1 MKTGMLAEAGRAIGT
16 AARARPK
23 RRVLPLEYARRRS
36 IQALL
41 AAIFVFLYFPIVAL
55 IAFSFNNS
63 RRNVTWQGF
72 TFDYYVKA
80 FNNAS
85 LHEAFTNSLIVAGTS
100 TLVSTVLG
108 AMLGLALY
116 RFRFPMKGL
125 ADGWVS
131 LPIVIPEVCMG
142 VAMLAFFVAVF
153 GAMDPI
159 FYRYTGQHLQL
170 GLFTITISHIA
181 FTIPFVAVV
190 IRARMAGFDQSLE
203 EASRD
208 LGANQW
214 QTFWGVTFPYM
225 GPGLMAGALLAFTL
239 SLDDFVITFFT
250 SGPGSTTF
258 PLKIYSMV
266 RFSVTPEVNAASTVL
281 IVLTLT
287 LTVIAMAIQGRSSK
301 DMVGK

>member
-1 MKTGMLAEAGRAIGT
+1 MRTDMLAEAGRVIG
-16 AARARPK
+16 AAPRARSR
-23 RRVLPLEYARRRS
+23 RRVLPLDYARRRS
-36 IQALL
+36 LQALL
-41 AAIFVFLYFPIVAL
+41 AGIFIFLYFPIVAL
-55 IAFSFNNS
+55 VAFSFNDS
-63 RRNVTWQGF
+63 KRNVTWQGF

-80 FNNAS
+80 FHNAS
-85 LHEAFTNSLIVAGTS
+85 LHEAFLNSMIIGSTS

-108 AMLGLALY
+108 SMLGLAFY
-116 RFRFPMKGL
+116 RFRFPGKGL

-142 VAMLAFFVAVF
+142 VAMLAFFAAIDF
-153 GAMDPI
+153 
-159 FYRYTGQHLQL
+159 QL
-170 GLFTITISHIA
+170 GLMTITVSHIA
-181 FTIPFVAVV
+181 FSIPFVAVV
-190 IRARMAGFDQSLE
+190 IRARMAGFDESLE

-214 QTFWGVTFPYM
+214 QTFWNVTLPYM
-225 GPGLMAGALLAFTL
+225 VPGVVAGALLAFTL

-287 LTVIAMAIQGRSSK
+287 LTVAALAIQGRS
-301 DMVGK
+301 GKHMAAK

>member
-1 MKTGMLAEAGRAIGT
+1 MKTGTLAQAGKTIAASRKGSSRGKLLPLDYAGR
-16 AARARPK
+16 
-23 RRVLPLEYARRRS
+23 RS
-36 IQALL
+36 MQLLL
-41 AAIFVFLYFPIVAL
+41 AGIFIFLYFPIVAL
-55 IAFSFNNS
+55 IAFSFNDS
-63 RRNVTWQGF
+63 KRNVTWQGF

-85 LHEAFTNSLIVAGTS
+85 LHEAFTNSMIVASTS
-100 TLVSTVLG
+100 TIVSTALG

-116 RFRFPMKGL
+116 RFRFP
-125 ADGWVS
+125 ARSFVDGWVS
-131 LPIVIPEVCMG
+131 LPIVIPEICMG
-142 VAMLAFFVAVF
+142 VAMLAFFASVNI
-153 GAMDPI
+153 P
-159 FYRYTGQHLQL
+159 L
-170 GLFTITISHIA
+170 GLFTITVSHIA

-208 LGANQW
+208 LGAGQW
-214 QTFWGVTFPYM
+214 QTFWNVTFPYM
-225 GPGLMAGALLAFTL
+225 GPGLVAGALLAFTL

-258 PLKIYSMV
+258 PIKIYSMV

-287 LTVIAMAIQGRSSK
+287 LTVIAMVIQGRSGK
-301 DMVGK
+301 QTVGK

>member
-1 MKTGMLAEAGRAIGT
+1 MKAGTLPRAQRAIGT
-16 AARARPK
+16 APSIWGRQ
-23 RRVLPLEYARRRS
+23 RVLPLDYARRRS
-36 IQALL
+36 LQALL
-41 AAIFVFLYFPIVAL
+41 FGIFTFLYFPIVAL
-55 IAFSFNNS
+55 VAFSFNDS
-63 RRNVTWQGF
+63 KRNVTWQGF

-85 LHEAFTNSLIVAGTS
+85 LHEAFMNSMIIAGTA

-108 AMLGLALY
+108 AMLGLGLH
-116 RFRFPMKGL
+116 RFRFPARGL
-125 ADGWVS
+125 VDGWIS

-142 VAMLAFFVAVF
+142 VAMLAFFAAVNI
-153 GAMDPI
+153 P
-159 FYRYTGQHLQL
+159 L
-170 GLFTITISHIA
+170 GLFTITVSHIA
-181 FTIPFVAVV
+181 FIVPFVAVV

-208 LGANQW
+208 LGADQW
-214 QTFWGVTFPYM
+214 QTFWNVTFPYM

-258 PLKIYSMV
+258 PIKIYSMV

-287 LTVIAMAIQGRSSK
+287 LTIIAMVIQGRSSK
-301 DMVGK
+301 QMVGK